1 MGTYIMTSNFPNG
14 FKDETAKMFQ
24 DKIIQRKKF
33 AFIASEFEKLHEKT
47 DGYCRFFL
55 NMFEEK
61 GIHFDE
67 SYVVDGRMT
76 IEDAQRA
83 VKTADVVWLS
93 GGDTPT
99 EFRYL
104 QQYGLDKIL
113 KQHDG
118 VIIGMSA
125 GSINMAGTAVCT
137 LSCGHSKQLVYKA
150 LGCVDI
156 HVEPHFV
163 RNRVSDELLELS
175 KEYELYGLC
184 DESCIICSNEIM
196 EFYGEIYRIA
206 DGIIEQVSFIN

>member
-1 MGTYIMTSNFPNG
+1 MGTYILTSMFPNG
-14 FKDETAKMFQ
+14 FRDETAKMFQ
-24 DKIIQRKKF
+24 EKIIQRKRF
-33 AFIASEFEKLHEKT
+33 AFIASEFENLHDKT
-47 DGYCRFFL
+47 DGYYRFFL

-67 SYVVDGRMT
+67 SYVVDSRMAM
-76 IEDAQRA
+76 EDAQRA
-83 VKTADVVWLS
+83 VETADVVWLS

-125 GSINMAGTAVCT
+125 GSINMADTAVCT
-137 LSCGHSKQLVYKA
+137 LSCGHREQLVYKA

-163 RNRVSDELLELS
+163 RNSVSNELLELS
-175 KEYELYGLC
+175 KEYEFYGLC
-184 DESCIICSNEIM
+184 DESCIVFCNEIM
-196 EFYGEIYRIA
+196 ELYGEIYRITN
-206 DGIIEQVSFIN
+206 GSIEQVSF